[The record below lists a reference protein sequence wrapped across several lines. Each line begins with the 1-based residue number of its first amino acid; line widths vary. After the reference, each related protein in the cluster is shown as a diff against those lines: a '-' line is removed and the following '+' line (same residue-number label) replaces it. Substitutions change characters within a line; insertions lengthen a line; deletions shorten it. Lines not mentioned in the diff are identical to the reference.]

1 MLTQQVVS
9 RRGNI
14 KKAGRCL
21 MVSVLAVLMLVL
33 SACGT
38 KLTNYR
44 KTVSANVDVI
54 LSETETLEKT
64 LTKLQDA
71 IAVKDSVIYEEQL
84 EVLRDSTDKMINAYR
99 NIAALEAPEEYQ
111 QQHEK
116 LKEYTKEITDTL
128 AAMPELYTLAGA
140 SITSELSDDA
150 IARIG
155 ELQRKV
161 AAAALTAD
169 DYDKVLNE
177 VLGFEEE

>member
-1 MLTQQVVS
+1 M
-9 RRGNI
+9 
-14 KKAGRCL
+14 
-21 MVSVLAVLMLVL
+21 L

-38 KLTNYR
+38 KLTKYR
-44 KTVSANVDVI
+44 KEISANVDVI
-54 LSETETLEKT
+54 LTETETLEKT
-64 LTKLQDA
+64 LGKLQDA
-71 IAVKDSVIYEEQL
+71 VGIKDGVIYEEQL
-84 EVLRDSTDKMINAYR
+84 EVLRDCTDKLIVAYR

-111 QQHEK
+111 QQQEK

-140 SITSELSDDA
+140 SITSELSDEA

-155 ELQRKV
+155 DLQRQV

-169 DYDKVLNE
+169 DYDKILNE